1 MSYSFSSNLSEGYK
15 QEAIDAINCAHAGR
29 SLTDRMNDMHR
40 SHCATCPTPAERARQ
55 EELASIEARVRK
67 EMSHPPQPIVL
78 AGGGTCAE
86 RLEFHKKALEQSF
99 SLDGFIK
106 KAYEKYTPSLCA
118 LNLPG
123 HQENYI
129 KEIILPSAQR
139 EYDRYLENLKIEE
152 AIRAKITAENEA
164 AAKKKEAAAKKN
176 EAAAENEAAAKK
188 NEAARMVRNAA
199 TEKKSK
205 AIREEVERLQA
216 KDEAA
221 RIYAK
226 MTLKKEEDDF
236 FMGY

>member
-40 SHCATCPTPAERARQ
+40 NHCATCPTPAERAPQ

-78 AGGGTCAE
+78 AGGGTYAE

-164 AAKKKEAAAKKN
+164 AAKK
-176 EAAAENEAAAKK
+176 
-188 NEAARMVRNAA
+188 NEAARMVRIAA
-199 TEKKSK
+199 TEKKKVSDAAEKKSK